1 MNIEFT
7 KDELLLLLDN
17 VDFCQDNRES
27 YDEYSIIDVKT
38 SINDLREKIYQ
49 VYTKN
54 EIKIQKAQAK
64 QPTMEWEDDN
74 YLDSLSEGY
83 DTKVDALVDSMG
95 VTDKEVSTVHTRKD
109 MDLL

>member
-17 VDFCQDNRES
+17 VDFCQDNKES

-49 VYTKN
+49 VYVKN
-54 EIKIQKAQAK
+54 QIKIQKAQAK
-64 QPTMEWEDDN
+64 QPTPQWD
-74 YLDSLSEGY
+74 
-83 DTKVDALVDSMG
+83 
-95 VTDKEVSTVHTRKD
+95 
-109 MDLL
+109 